1 MTNNSYLGF
10 FSLLED
16 PFALTPDP
24 AYYYP
29 SGDHANA
36 LLSLDYIMN
45 NREGFCLLT
54 GEPGTGKTTLVRIF
68 VNRWQDKAEIA
79 LIMTPR
85 LNPQEFLEAILQDLD
100 VIYPLSG
107 NKNDM
112 IKEFRDFLL
121 EHAGQGKR
129 VVIIVDEAQQLPDD
143 TMEELRLL
151 SNLETEKEKLLQIIL
166 VGQPELFEK
175 LASDNLRQL
184 NQRISV
190 KAQLSHLSESATGD
204 YLITRLQKAGARSAH
219 LFDQSAVTEIYRYS
233 RGIPRLINLVASRSL
248 MVAYLEGKPLVQA
261 RQVAIATKE
270 LMQQEQEEQ
279 KPPKKNSLLWRMLLL
294 LFALT
299 LAGGMAW
306 LILNGKL
313 HSP

>member
-1 MTNNSYLGF
+1 MTNNSYLDF

-16 PFALTPDP
+16 PFTLTPDP

-36 LLSLDYIMN
+36 LLSLDYTMN

-151 SNLETEKEKLLQIIL
+151 SNLETEKEKLLQIIM
-166 VGQPELFEK
+166 VGQPELLEK
-175 LASDNLRQL
+175 LASENLRQL

-190 KAQLSHLSESATGD
+190 KAQLTHLSETSTAD
-204 YLITRLQKAGARSAH
+204 YLITRLQKAGARSVH
-219 LFDQSAVTEIYRYS
+219 LFDQSAVTGIYTYS
-233 RGIPRLINLVASRSL
+233 RGIPRLINLIASRSL
-248 MVAYLEGKPLVQA
+248 MVAYLEGKPQVQA
-261 RQVAIATKE
+261 RQVEIATKE
-270 LMQQEQEEQ
+270 IMQQEQAEQ
-279 KPPKKNSLLWRMLLL
+279 SHRKTGKLLRRVVLLL
-294 LFALT
+294 AALAAAGAALFL
-299 LAGGMAW
+299 M
-306 LILNGKL
+306 LNSKQL
-313 HSP
+313 P

>member
-1 MTNNSYLGF
+1 MTNNSYLTF
-10 FSLLED
+10 FSLMED
-16 PFALTPDP
+16 PFTLTPDP

-36 LLSLDYIMN
+36 LLSLDYTIN

-54 GEPGTGKTTLVRIF
+54 GEPGTGKTTLVRLF
-68 VNRWQDKAEIA
+68 VNKWQEKAEIA

-121 EHAGQGKR
+121 EQAGQGKR

-166 VGQPELFEK
+166 VGQPELFDK

-190 KAQLSHLSESATGD
+190 KAQLSHLSEAATAD
-204 YLITRLQKAGARSAH
+204 YLITRLQKGGARSAH
-219 LFDQSAVTEIYRYS
+219 LFDQSAVAEIYKFS
-233 RGIPRLINLVASRSL
+233 KGIPRLINLVASRSL
-248 MVAYLEGKPLVQA
+248 MVAYLEGKPQVQE
-261 RQVAIATKE
+261 RQVNIAAKE
-270 LMQQEQEEQ
+270 VVQQEQEKQ
-279 KPPKKNSLLWRMLLL
+279 PKPKTGRLFWRMAIPLV
-294 LFALT
+294 ALMA
-299 LAGGMAW
+299 AGIAAL
-306 LILNGKL
+306 LILNGTL

>member
-1 MTNNSYLGF
+1 MTNTSYLAF
-10 FSLLED
+10 YSLLED

-68 VNRWQDKAEIA
+68 VNKWLDKAEIA

-85 LNPQEFLEAILQDLD
+85 LNPQEFLEAILQDLE

-121 EHAGQGKR
+121 EQAGQGRR
-129 VVIIVDEAQQLPDD
+129 VVIIVDEAQQLPDE

-166 VGQPELFEK
+166 VGQPELTEK
-175 LASDNLRQL
+175 LASNNLRQL

-190 KAQLSHLSESATGD
+190 RARLSHLSEPATAD
-204 YLITRLQKAGARSAH
+204 YLTTRLQRAGARSVH
-219 LFDQSAVTEIYRYS
+219 LFDQEAIREIHRCS
-233 RGIPRLINLVASRSL
+233 NGIPRLINLVASRSL
-248 MVAYLEGKPLVQA
+248 MVAYLEGKPQVQR
-261 RQVAIATKE
+261 RQVEIAAKE
-270 LMQQEQEEQ
+270 IMHQEQPAEARR
-279 KPPKKNSLLWRMLLL
+279 STGMFSWRLAALLL
-294 LFALT
+294 ALAVAVT
-299 LAGGMAW
+299 LVF
-306 LILNGKL
+306 LSGKL
-313 HSP
+313 R